1 MSSIRYEPSLS
12 IEPKPSV
19 TLKWFLIANFTGATL
34 VLFVVYPALIALPL
48 IALLWLY
55 YLWLYQHHILQSTST
70 SIRLL
75 VRETT
80 GEWRLHTREGD
91 AQEVTLSPSSY
102 IHPHLIILI
111 LQAEGK
117 RHTLLL
123 LRDSLSE
130 ESFRALSVSLKMGRA
145 IVSR

>member
-1 MSSIRYEPSLS
+1 MPSIRYEPSLS
-12 IEPKPSV
+12 IEPKPST
-19 TLKWFLIANFTGATL
+19 TLKWFLIANFSGVTL
-34 VLFVVYPALIALPL
+34 ILFVVYSVLIALPA

-55 YLWLYQHHILQSTST
+55 YHRLYQHHILQATPT

-91 AQEVTLSPSSY
+91 TQEVTLSPSSY
-102 IHPHLIILI
+102 IHPQLIILI

-117 RHTLLL
+117 RYTLPL

-130 ESFRALSVSLKMGRA
+130 ERFRALSVSLKMGKA
-145 IVSR
+145 IINS